1 MGSLDQLSSKD
12 FDPKTFINGLCE
24 SKPEDASLDRF
35 LTDHEMKLHIA
46 AEDLGLYLHEESL
59 RSTVKL
65 PSAARELARIKEEVS
80 VVKMGVESA
89 LRGVESK
96 SRDHQANGV
105 YLELQQLVELKTRME
120 SARDTLQEAAS
131 LSSMFKTIDSMLH
144 SNDLVRLA
152 DALQR
157 FNRGLAIVGDSLVEF
172 KRGRDKVANLEER
185 VLDLAV
191 QKLDNALKVQN
202 GDHCRTACSVLD
214 QLDRSQLIAQHY
226 SKIRS
231 EPLIEVW
238 DGYSPE
244 NPYVSWIPGFYDE
257 VLRSISTE
265 CDWCES
271 YLPEY
276 YPSIVLDMLI
286 SFFRRI
292 EVPCKARLAG
302 ATSQSSISSLQSIE
316 AMAQSV
322 ESTADFV
329 DALFDCL
336 RDAHAL
342 GNQLGE
348 KDLLKAIIVPYD
360 DVLKNYPAKESS
372 HMKYTLEH
380 QMGLVTK
387 SLAAGVESKEDV
399 LEKSLEMVF
408 GMVVDS
414 VQRCFSTT
422 RGTSLPEI
430 VKIIDGV
437 LETYI
442 STLARTIKPE
452 LFYSKEDS
460 KASVATHDFAAM
472 LFLPPLLAKIEAH
485 MAALHGQVK
494 DRVRSLSSLMEKDV
508 SGEVLL
514 RGSEFLNVA
523 RLSWNIDLKRSID
536 ELCSKDDVALLG
548 KAEASLQSL
557 SNQID
562 LMIEKSFTDK
572 LEEYFG
578 MSLPRE
584 YSAEPK
590 AATDTLSFS
599 AYPLQYV
606 ISAGEQL
613 MMLPQ
618 LFETAWGSNETEEN
632 MQEDMIGDWIDRLA
646 ASSASLYAKYL
657 GQITSLPTES
667 SRQLTADIEYF
678 CNILSSL
685 GQEIPVSLSAWQA
698 ALAASDSEA
707 MKSLISRIDDTSDG
721 LDIVMLVSKLRNIDL

>member
-1 MGSLDQLSSKD
+1 MNTCPMTIL
-12 FDPKTFINGLCE
+12 FEYIH
-24 SKPEDASLDRF
+24 RF

-380 QMGLVTK
+380 QMGL
-387 SLAAGVESKEDV
+387 G
-399 LEKSLEMVF
+399 
-408 GMVVDS
+408 
-414 VQRCFSTT
+414 
-422 RGTSLPEI
+422 
-430 VKIIDGV
+430 
-437 LETYI
+437 
-442 STLARTIKPE
+442 
-452 LFYSKEDS
+452 
-460 KASVATHDFAAM
+460 
-472 LFLPPLLAKIEAH
+472 
-485 MAALHGQVK
+485 
-494 DRVRSLSSLMEKDV
+494 
-508 SGEVLL
+508 
-514 RGSEFLNVA
+514 
-523 RLSWNIDLKRSID
+523 
-536 ELCSKDDVALLG
+536 
-548 KAEASLQSL
+548 
-557 SNQID
+557 
-562 LMIEKSFTDK
+562 
-572 LEEYFG
+572 
-578 MSLPRE
+578 
-584 YSAEPK
+584 
-590 AATDTLSFS
+590 
-599 AYPLQYV
+599 
-606 ISAGEQL
+606 
-613 MMLPQ
+613 
-618 LFETAWGSNETEEN
+618 
-632 MQEDMIGDWIDRLA
+632 
-646 ASSASLYAKYL
+646 
-657 GQITSLPTES
+657 
-667 SRQLTADIEYF
+667 
-678 CNILSSL
+678 
-685 GQEIPVSLSAWQA
+685 
-698 ALAASDSEA
+698 
-707 MKSLISRIDDTSDG
+707 
-721 LDIVMLVSKLRNIDL
+721 MLVYRCLCPCLADVVHGSFYLSCSCEIARSRC